1 MRATAGRSNAQ
12 QNTTSNVNIRREHF
26 SYFDTIGANPFRGFR
41 TFREDNNNNNLPPL
55 PLPPSGFERGLG
67 EGFNPPLGGNARGLD
82 LNIAVLVNT
91 LAGVNL
97 KINHVKR
104 ESNHVKLTEFRG
116 TKAEDPNKWLE
127 YYNRITE
134 ANKWS
139 EHRKFH
145 KRVPCGSSSKIVR

>member
-1 MRATAGRSNAQ
+1 METTTEVMVGGSNP
-12 QNTTSNVNIRREHF
+12 QNNATSNVNTRGGHF
-26 SYFDTIGANPFRGFR
+26 SHFRIIEANPIRGFGA
-41 TFREDNNNNNLPPL
+41 FGNNNNNLPLRNNNNNL
-55 PLPPSGFERGLG
+55 PLLPLSGFERGLG

-116 TKAEDPNKWLE
+116 TVAEDLNEWLE
-127 YYNRITE
+127 
-134 ANKWS
+134 
-139 EHRKFH
+139 
-145 KRVPCGSSSKIVR
+145 